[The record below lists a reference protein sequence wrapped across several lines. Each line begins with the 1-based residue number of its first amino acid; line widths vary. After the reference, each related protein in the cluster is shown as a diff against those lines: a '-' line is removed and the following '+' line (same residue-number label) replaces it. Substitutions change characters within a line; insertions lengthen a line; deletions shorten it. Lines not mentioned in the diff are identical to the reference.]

1 MKRLFL
7 AAMLLLSLHLCASA
21 QTDSTALDTIRD
33 RYHHYYYYYSW
44 YDTCPRFYDS
54 TFHVDITLAVR
65 YNQPSH
71 HLVSVNITTHPI
83 AATGLAALV
92 LSTDI
97 STEKQANR

>member
-33 RYHHYYYYYSW
+33 RYHYYYYYYYSW

-54 TFHVDITLAVR
+54 NFHIDITLAVR

-71 HLVSVNITTHPI
+71 HLVLVNIYYAPHRCHRTRCLG
-83 AATGLAALV
+83 A
-92 LSTDI
+92 
-97 STEKQANR
+97 